1 MPPGRFRER
10 HASRAAAAGQGSP
23 PAPRPRPAE
32 EQKPPQEGGGRR
44 AGGVRGAMIWPP
56 LIPDVDGLRAAS
68 SWSEKRAK
76 ALVFW
81 SSSFHVSFDLSG
93 RKLPYAAGL
102 QSPVVCDQEERA
114 RD

>member
-1 MPPGRFRER
+1 GG
-10 HASRAAAAGQGSP
+10 ALAARQC
-23 PAPRPRPAE
+23 PRLRQMLKATPV
-32 EQKPPQEGGGRR
+32 GGGKGRGR
-44 AGGVRGAMIWPP
+44 VPGAMIWPP

-81 SSSFHVSFDLSG
+81 SSSFHVSCDLSG

>member
-10 HASRAAAAGQGSP
+10 HASRAAAPPQS
-23 PAPRPRPAE
+23 PAPPKIRKAT
-32 EQKPPQEGGGRR
+32 QIGGGKR
-44 AGGVRGAMIWPP
+44 AGRVPRAMIWPP

-81 SSSFHVSFDLSG
+81 SSSFHVSCDLSG

>member
-10 HASRAAAAGQGSP
+10 HASRAAAAGQCS
-23 PAPRPRPAE
+23 RPAAIR
-32 EQKPPQEGGGRR
+32 KAIPIGGGRR
-44 AGGVRGAMIWPP
+44 AGRVPGAMIWPP